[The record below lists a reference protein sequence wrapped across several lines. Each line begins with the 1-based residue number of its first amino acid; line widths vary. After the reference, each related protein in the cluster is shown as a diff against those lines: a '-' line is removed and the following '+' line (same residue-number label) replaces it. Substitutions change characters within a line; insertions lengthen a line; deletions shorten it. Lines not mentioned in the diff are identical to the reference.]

1 MGPTTLSHTEETPMT
16 IEPNTLREEI
26 RRRYAQA
33 ATVAAGGQQ
42 ATDGPADACF
52 GTALYDNLDGIPE
65 GAGLASLGC
74 GNPIAVADLASGETV
89 LDLGSGGGIDVLL
102 SAKRVGPA
110 GHAYGLDMTDEM
122 LELARRNA
130 TEAGATNVTFLHGQI
145 EQIPLPDASIDV
157 IISNCVINLSTDKPA
172 VFAEMHRVL
181 RNSGRIGISDVVV
194 DNDIAPDVILE
205 QATRI
210 GCVAGALTFDAY
222 QQHLVNAGF
231 ANITV
236 TTTHGFG
243 EGLHSAIIRATKS

>member
-1 MGPTTLSHTEETPMT
+1 
-16 IEPNTLREEI
+16 
-26 RRRYAQA
+26 
-33 ATVAAGGQQ
+33 
-42 ATDGPADACF
+42 
-52 GTALYDNLDGIPE
+52 
-65 GAGLASLGC
+65 
-74 GNPIAVADLASGETV
+74 
-89 LDLGSGGGIDVLL
+89 
-102 SAKRVGPA
+102 
-110 GHAYGLDMTDEM
+110 
-122 LELARRNA
+122 
-130 TEAGATNVTFLHGQI
+130 
-145 EQIPLPDASIDV
+145 
-157 IISNCVINLSTDKPA
+157 

-236 TTTHGFG
+236 TTTHAFG